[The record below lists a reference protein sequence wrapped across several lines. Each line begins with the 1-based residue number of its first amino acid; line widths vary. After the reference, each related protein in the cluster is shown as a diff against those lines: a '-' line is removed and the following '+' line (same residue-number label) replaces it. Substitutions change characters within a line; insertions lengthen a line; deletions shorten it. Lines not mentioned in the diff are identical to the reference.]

1 MLLMAKSFIEQSI
14 LIVLHEQPSN
24 INMNEAG
31 VAPQPFANPGQE
43 IKQGLQLIGKRG
55 TFFQGIE
62 VLKSV
67 SQQTLNADERQQL
80 VSAIKRCGN
89 ILRTRYTSPQFWA
102 QGLELFLAFKQH
114 QQQQLLLD
122 SSFNEF
128 WLEDL
133 IFAANEVTGR
143 GSPPPNSINSP
154 QLENQSTDEGN
165 LQQQILDG
173 VWAIA
178 NGMEAIQN
186 GTERIE
192 QELSRLMQITRGL
205 RDQAEQSVFLS
216 KPPASKTTIKNLP
229 RMKIDDQN
237 LKELSGD
244 QTCAVCMERFV
255 KNDDVIVMPCKHPFH
270 FGCVEPWL
278 KQTNSCP
285 TCRTELTT
293 DNKQYEQW
301 KKDKQAREEE
311 QRGVQNALSH
321 NEFMYN

>member
-1 MLLMAKSFIEQSI
+1 MIKKKKKKKNLSTIVQFLLKAHSKIK
-14 LIVLHEQPSN
+14 
-24 INMNEAG
+24 MNETSTPIQS
-31 VAPQPFANPGQE
+31 VSNPSSE
-43 IKQGLQLIGKRG
+43 IKQGLQLLGKRG
-55 TFFQGIE
+55 TFFEGVE
-62 VLKSV
+62 RLKTV
-67 SQQTLNADERQQL
+67 SQQTLNTDQKQQL
-80 VSAIKRCGN
+80 VSAIKRCGS

-102 QGLELFLAFKQH
+102 VGLELFQSFK
-114 QQQQLLLD
+114 QQQLFSD
-122 SSFNEF
+122 QQES

-143 GSPPPNSINSP
+143 GSPPPDSVNSP
-154 QLENQSTDEGN
+154 HLQNSNNVRVN

-192 QELSRLMQITRGL
+192 EELSRLMSITRGL
-205 RDQAEQSVFLS
+205 RDQADQSVFS
-216 KPPASKTTIKNLP
+216 NKPPASINTIKNLP
-229 RMKIDDQN
+229 RIKVDDSN
-237 LKELSGD
+237 LQELNED
-244 QTCAVCMERFV
+244 RTCAICMERFV
-255 KNDDVIVMPCKHPFH
+255 KNDDVIILPCKHPFH

-285 TCRTELTT
+285 TCRNELQT

-301 KKDKQAREEE
+301 KKDKQSREEE
-311 QRGVQNALSH
+311 QRGVENALSH